1 MSESLQIK
9 ILLVEDAPTMRRME
23 VKILSQI
30 GFTDVVEA
38 QDGEEAVGKLSESSG
53 IQLVIS
59 DWAMP
64 HKDGKEL
71 LSWIRANDA
80 LHKLPFIMATG
91 QGDKQHVQEA
101 MDAGASAVVAKPFSP
116 DELKNRIYEIFGL
129 KTAAAVPKPVQ
140 ATTTDGKRILRVAHI
155 QITDHLALGV
165 LKHHL
170 AAGKVQSQTYAL
182 ETSCLPNW
190 NLVQDSLEK
199 GEVDAACILAP
210 AAMDLYNYGVPI
222 RLVLFTHRNGS
233 VMVRTRSAE
242 YNKPYQQFFKHKT
255 FLIPYKMSIH
265 NMLAHKYFTEM
276 GLRPGISGKEAVNVL
291 FDVVA
296 PIHMPEFMAES
307 ANICGFM
314 VAEPIGSRAVAAGIA
329 ERQTLSSDIWD
340 NHPCCVLVFR
350 KDFMDKHTDTV
361 HEFTEQIIDAGHFI
375 AENPSPAAE
384 IAVAFLDPQKK
395 LGLTP
400 GLIQKVLTEPKGI
413 RTDNLYPTLE
423 DLDVMQRYMTS
434 RMNIGA
440 MIDLEKFVDLRFAD
454 EAFKRKGLTE
464 KRKQPEGET
473 ISLSTSVAGLEADIL
488 ASAGGSRDAL
498 ERKIQVSREGKYLVF
513 RLAEERFGLS
523 IMDVREI
530 IRMMTITPMVRT
542 PPYVKGV
549 INLRNKVIPIVDLR
563 IKFGLPP
570 ADYQERTCIIVVEVA
585 SVGGSVNI
593 GVVVDSVSEV
603 CDVTDD
609 QVQDTP
615 DFGTSI
621 DTAFI
626 LGVAK
631 LSSGVTLLLDIEHIL
646 NQ

>member
-1 MSESLQIK
+1 MSEPLQIK

-30 GFTDVVEA
+30 GFTDVIEA
-38 QDGEEAVGKLSESSG
+38 QDGEDAIKKFTDSPD

-71 LSWIRANDA
+71 LIWIRGNDI
-80 LHKLPFIMATG
+80 LRQLPFIMATG

-101 MDAGASAVVAKPFSP
+101 LDAGASAVVAKPFSP
-116 DELKNRIYEIFGL
+116 DELKNRIHEIFGV
-129 KTAAAVPKPVQ
+129 KSTTIPASQPVQ
-140 ATTTDGKRILRVAHI
+140 SVTTDGRRILRVAHI

-170 AAGKVQSQTYAL
+170 ATGVISSRTYGL

-190 NLVQDSLEK
+190 NMVQDSLEK

-210 AAMDLYNYGVPI
+210 AAMDLFNYGVPLQ
-222 RLVLFTHRNGS
+222 LVLFTHRNGS

-296 PIHMPEFMAES
+296 PINMPEFMAES
-307 ANICGFM
+307 PAICGFM

-329 ERQTLSSDIWD
+329 ERQALSSEIWD

-350 KDFMDKHTDTV
+350 RDFIDKHTDTV
-361 HEFTEQIIDAGHFI
+361 YEFTEQMMDAGRFI
-375 AENPSPAAE
+375 TDNPSSSAE
-384 IAVAFLDPQKK
+384 IAVSFLDPQKK
-395 LGLTP
+395 LGLNPT
-400 GLIQKVLTEPKGI
+400 LIQKVLTEPKGI

-423 DLDVMQRYMTS
+423 DLEIMQRYMTS

-440 MIDLEKFVDLRFAD
+440 MIDLEKFVDLRFAE
-454 EAFKRKGLTE
+454 EALKRKGLLPG
-464 KRKQPEGET
+464 KRTTDEQAIT
-473 ISLSTSVAGLEADIL
+473 VSSAADFRKEIL
-488 ASAGGSRDAL
+488 PSAAMTADHIES
-498 ERKIQVSREGKYLVF
+498 KIRVSREGKYLVF
-513 RLAEERFGLS
+513 RLADERFGLS

-530 IRMMTITPMVRT
+530 IRMMTITPMVRM
-542 PPYVKGV
+542 PDYVKGV

-563 IKFGLPP
+563 TKFGLPQKEY
-570 ADYQERTCIIVVEVA
+570 DERTCIIVVEVA
-585 SVGGSVNI
+585 SVGGSCNV

-603 CDVTDD
+603 CDITDP

-615 DFGTSI
+615 DFGTTI
-621 DTAFI
+621 DIAFI

-631 LSSGVTLLLDIEHIL
+631 LSQGVTLLLDIEHIL
-646 NQ
+646 NK